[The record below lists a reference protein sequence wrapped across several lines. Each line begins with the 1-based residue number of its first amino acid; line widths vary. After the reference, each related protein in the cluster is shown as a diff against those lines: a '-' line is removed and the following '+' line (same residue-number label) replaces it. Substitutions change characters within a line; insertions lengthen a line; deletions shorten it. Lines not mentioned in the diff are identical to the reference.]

1 MNKIR
6 LFLRGYFQCSPDSF
20 EPRMKSVMIESKE
33 LHDLFTEGFEVIG
46 AEKPPEGQNGLKEN
60 KE

>member
-6 LFLRGYFQCSPDSF
+6 LFLRGYFQCSPDNF

-33 LHDLFTEGFEVIG
+33 LHDLFVEGFEVIG
-46 AEKPPEGQNGLKEN
+46 AEKPPEGQNV
-60 KE
+60 